1 MKKQPIGFMDSGV
14 GGLTA
19 LKEALQQLPNEDLI
33 FIGDQARLPYGEK
46 PAEIVKGFAWQ
57 MTNFLLAT
65 DIKALVVACNTATA
79 AALPDLQA
87 QLNIPVI
94 GVIEPGS
101 QMAAAITQNQNVGV
115 IATTGTIQ
123 SGAYAKQLGA
133 ITSQIKVTGLAVPE
147 FVMMI
152 EANQLTGDAVQA
164 RVNALLTPLQTS
176 PIDTLILGCTHFP
189 LLAPAIQAAVGHNV
203 TLVDPAK
210 AAVAK
215 LKQILTAQNQLNTSQ
230 QAGTLQTFTTGNVAD
245 FSTIARQW
253 LKNPT
258 LVAQQATIQGEKN
271 DGPNR

>member
-1 MKKQPIGFMDSGV
+1 
-14 GGLTA
+14 
-19 LKEALQQLPNEDLI
+19 
-33 FIGDQARLPYGEK
+33 
-46 PAEIVKGFAWQ
+46 
-57 MTNFLLAT
+57 
-65 DIKALVVACNTATA
+65 
-79 AALPDLQA
+79 
-87 QLNIPVI
+87 
-94 GVIEPGS
+94 
-101 QMAAAITQNQNVGV
+101 
-115 IATTGTIQ
+115 
-123 SGAYAKQLGA
+123 
-133 ITSQIKVTGLAVPE
+133 
-147 FVMMI
+147 MMI